1 MHHNLRNKTQQ
12 YRWSLSFLL
21 PWIYFIFNPVVII
34 RKCTKKR
41 PFYFPPWHTDIL
53 YVPTSLAI
61 GQSVWQNSG
70 QKNVNEMELDHF
82 QIWPIILSNP
92 PSSPLSWLHGEGS
105 EVPRVGPG
113 ATRNITG
120 SLNDCMEQF
129 FTINFIELLHEWRA
143 DLFWVSLLSWIN
155 QSFPCSPLDFY
166 HVKRSPQSVHNLHV
180 FQLKVRVPNYM
191 CSLASWFFPSPWI
204 VRPIHANRC
213 SLNYFQCCRILHC
226 MNIA

>member
-1 MHHNLRNKTQQ
+1 M
-12 YRWSLSFLL
+12 
-21 PWIYFIFNPVVII
+21 
-34 RKCTKKR
+34 
-41 PFYFPPWHTDIL
+41 
-53 YVPTSLAI
+53 PTSLAI
-61 GQSVWQNSG
+61 GLSVWQNSG

-92 PSSPLSWLHGEGS
+92 PSSPLSWLHVEGS
-105 EVPRVGPG
+105 KVPRVGPG

-129 FTINFIELLHEWRA
+129 FTIKVIGLLHEWRV

-180 FQLKVRVPNYM
+180 FQLNVMVPNYM
-191 CSLASWFFPSPWI
+191 CSLASWFFPHHGLWDPSTLTGVLSIIFSAVEFSIAW
-204 VRPIHANRC
+204 
-213 SLNYFQCCRILHC
+213 ILHNLC
-226 MNIA
+226 ICIPIAG